1 MMTPVSGPR
10 PDDDVLVDY
19 LLGTLSV
26 EETERVDELS
36 VADDQV
42 ASRLQAVESDLVDAY
57 VAGRLPGGRLER
69 FTSHYLSSP
78 ERGARVELAAA
89 LRTRA
94 TRGATVPAARA
105 FGDRRFLPR
114 WALAAAALVA
124 AVGMAYF
131 AIENNRLRDQ
141 VSQSNTTRV
150 SEHQTVEGLRA
161 DLARE
166 RSAQESMRNEID
178 RLRKA
183 EPSGRSSIQALV
195 LMPLRRGAVDV
206 STVSVRR
213 GGGHLALSLRLEENN
228 FPRYQA
234 TLRESATRKTV
245 WQSASIAARS
255 ANANE
260 MLAVEVPAELLRSAN
275 YTVEL
280 SGSREND
287 VVVFVSSYAFRVVI
301 E

>member
-10 PDDDVLVDY
+10 PDDEVLVDY
-19 LLGTLSV
+19 LLGALST
-26 EETERVDELS
+26 EEAERVDELS
-36 VADDQV
+36 IADDEV
-42 ASRLQAVESDLVDAY
+42 ASRLLTVESDLVEAY
-57 VAGRLPGGRLER
+57 VAGRLQGAGLER

-78 ERGARVELAAA
+78 VRRARVELAAA

-94 TRGATVPAARA
+94 TRGATVPMRS
-105 FGDRRFLPR
+105 LPR
-114 WALAAAALVA
+114 WALKAAALVA

-131 AIENNRLRDQ
+131 AIENERLRDQ
-141 VSQSNTTRV
+141 VSRSNAARV
-150 SEHQTVEGLRA
+150 TEQHAVEGLRA
-161 DLARE
+161 DLERE

-195 LMPLRRGAVDV
+195 LMPLRRGAGDV
-206 STVSVRR
+206 STVSVLR
-213 GGGHLALSLRLEENN
+213 GIGHLPLSLRLEENT

-234 TLRESATRKTV
+234 TLRESATRQIV
-245 WQSASIAARS
+245 WRSASIAARS

-260 MLAVEVPAELLRSAN
+260 MLAVEVPVALLRSAN

-280 SGSREND
+280 TGSRGND
-287 VVVFVSSYAFRVVI
+287 GAAFVSSYAFRVVV

>member
-1 MMTPVSGPR
+1 MTPVSGPR
-10 PDDDVLVDY
+10 PDDEVLVDY
-19 LLGTLSV
+19 LLGALSV
-26 EETERVDELS
+26 EETERVDELG
-36 VADDQV
+36 VADDVV
-42 ASRLQAVESDLVDAY
+42 ASRLQAVESDLVEAY
-57 VAGRLPGGRLER
+57 VAGRLQGAGLER

-78 ERGARVELAAA
+78 VRRARVELAAA
-89 LRTRA
+89 LRTRP
-94 TRGATVPAARA
+94 TRGSIVPTRS
-105 FGDRRFLPR
+105 LPR

-141 VSQSNTTRV
+141 VSRSNAARV
-150 SEHQTVEGLRA
+150 TEQPAVEGLRA
-161 DLARE
+161 DLERQ

-195 LMPLRRGAVDV
+195 LMPLRRGAGDV
-206 STVSVRR
+206 STVSVSRDS
-213 GGGHLALSLRLEENN
+213 GHLALSLRLEENT

-234 TLRESATRKTV
+234 TLRDSATRQTV
-245 WQSASIAARS
+245 WRSASIAARS

-260 MLAVEVPAELLRSAN
+260 MLAVEVPAALLRSAN
-275 YTVEL
+275 YTLEL
-280 SGSREND
+280 TGSREND
-287 VVVFVSSYAFRVVI
+287 VVVFVSSYAFRVVV

>member
-10 PDDDVLVDY
+10 PDDEVLVDY
-19 LLGTLSV
+19 LLGTLSL
-26 EETERVDELS
+26 EETERVDELG
-36 VADDQV
+36 VADDEV
-42 ASRLQAVESDLVDAY
+42 ASRLEAVETDLVEAY
-57 VAGRLPGGRLER
+57 VAGRLQGAGLER

-78 ERGARVELAAA
+78 VRRARVELAAA
-89 LRTRA
+89 LKTRA
-94 TRGATVPAARA
+94 TRRATVPAARA
-105 FGDRRFLPR
+105 SGNSRFLPR

-141 VSQSNTTRV
+141 VSRSNAARV
-150 SEHQTVEGLRA
+150 TEQHAVEGLRA
-161 DLARE
+161 DLERE
-166 RSAQESMRNEID
+166 RSAQGSMRDEID

-195 LMPLRRGAVDV
+195 LMPLRRGAGDV
-206 STVSVRR
+206 STVSVSRDS
-213 GGGHLALSLRLEENN
+213 GHLALSLRLEENT

-234 TLRESATRKTV
+234 TLRDSATRQTV
-245 WQSASIAARS
+245 WRSASIAARS

-260 MLAVEVPAELLRSAN
+260 MLAVEVPAALLRSAN
-275 YTVEL
+275 YTLEL
-280 SGSREND
+280 TGSREND
-287 VVVFVSSYAFRVVI
+287 VVVFVSSYAFRVVV